1 MIQLFHRILC
11 PIDFSEHSLAA
22 LNVALKVAQQNDAK
36 LYLLNVAP
44 VPAGAAGFQPVP
56 LDPYPYLEKDRQQQL
71 AKLARERIPGSV
83 RYETLVVNGD
93 PAEQVLEHRAR
104 YRSRPDRDGHARPQ
118 GIESPGPR
126 QRRRAGRARITD
138 AGSDRA
144 FKEASPKGSLVFS
157 VLGMNRQN
165 GDRRFANDA
174 LRNAPDKK
182 VLHSGAAM
190 RAHHD
195 QIDFLLGC

>member
-22 LNVALKVAQQNDAK
+22 LDVALKVAQQNDAK

-44 VPAGAAGFQPVP
+44 LPGRRGWIPAGASGSLPIPRKGQTAAA
-56 LDPYPYLEKDRQQQL
+56 RQ
-71 AKLARERIPGSV
+71 AREGKNSWLGALRNTRGERRSS
-83 RYETLVVNGD
+83 R
-93 PAEQVLEHRAR
+93 ASAR
-104 YRSRPDRDGHARPQ
+104 YRAQCRSRFNRDGHPRPQ
-118 GIESPGPR
+118 GIESPGTR

-144 FKEASPKGSLVFS
+144 FKGATPKGSLVFS

-174 LRNAPDKK
+174 LRNAPEKK

-195 QIDFLLGC
+195 QIDFLLGR